1 MTIKL
6 ARLVYWA
13 ASAWLVALPVGA
25 IYFLTDIDRLARI
38 AQTNFG
44 VPIQWFTVAT
54 WQWYALWAMTVAYVA
69 VSYAGVFFLRRAF
82 RAFSQGQWF
91 DTDNSRSLRL
101 FAIFL
106 VAQGLAKPLHF
117 AACSVLLSWN
127 HSPDERLVSLS
138 ASTNELV
145 LIVSG
150 LVVWVLAD
158 LLLAGIRADTENR
171 QFV

>member
-13 ASAWLVALPVGA
+13 ASAWLIALPVGA
-25 IYFLTDIDRLARI
+25 IYVLTNIDVLTRI
-38 AQTNFG
+38 AQQNLG
-44 VPIQWFTVAT
+44 LPIQWFSVDA
-54 WQWYALWAMTVAYVA
+54 WQWYAVWA
-69 VSYAGVFFLRRAF
+69 VSLGYLAIGYLGVYYLRRAF
-82 RAFSQGQWF
+82 RSFARGQWF

-127 HSPDERLVSLS
+127 HPAGERMLSLS
-138 ASTNELV
+138 AGSNELV
-145 LIVSG
+145 LIISG

-158 LLLAGIRADTENR
+158 LLLAGIAADTENR

>member
-13 ASAWLVALPVGA
+13 ASAWLVALPIGA
-25 IYFLTDIDRLARI
+25 LYSLTDINLLARLA
-38 AQTNFG
+38 QLNLG
-44 VPIQWFTVAT
+44 LPIQWFTVAT
-54 WQWYALWAMTVAYVA
+54 WQWYGLWAVSVAYLA
-69 VSYAGVFFLRRAF
+69 VGYAGIYFLRRAF
-82 RAFSQGQWF
+82 RSFASGQWF

-106 VAQGLAKPLHF
+106 VAQGFVKPLHH
-117 AACSVLLSWN
+117 AASSVVLSWN
-127 HSPDERLVSLS
+127 HPPGQGMLSLS
-138 ASTNELV
+138 AGSHELV

-158 LLLAGIRADTENR
+158 LLLAGIRADSENR

>member
-6 ARLVYWA
+6 AGLVYWV
-13 ASAWLVALPVGA
+13 ASAWLIAMPVGA
-25 IYFLTDIDRLARI
+25 VYVLIDIDVLTRI
-38 AQTNFG
+38 TRQNLG
-44 VPIQWFTVAT
+44 LPIQWFSVDA
-54 WQWYALWAMTVAYVA
+54 WQWYAVWAVTLGYLAIGYC
-69 VSYAGVFFLRRAF
+69 GVYYLRRAF
-82 RAFSQGQWF
+82 RSFAQGQWF

-106 VAQGLAKPLHF
+106 VAQGITKPLHY

-127 HSPDERLVSLS
+127 HPPGERMLSLS
-138 ASTNELV
+138 VGSNELV

-158 LLLAGIRADTENR
+158 LLLAGIKADTENR